1 MFYKVCRLTKRSVAY
16 AVTNGWSA
24 SCMCSMDC
32 ELAPCEQDTA
42 PEYVSSRASN
52 RPPDCPSDSLP
63 NRSPNRSSNP
73 LQISP
78 QILAQ
83 PTPQAVLRPP
93 SKLRPQG
100 PKMLLE
106 SEPVIE
112 TLDKKFGHNV
122 ATRMSRKR
130 PKVVAWF
137 LQICKEM
144 LHGGAS
150 RAGGSGRFLDTG
162 LATFWPNLN

>member
-1 MFYKVCRLTKRSVAY
+1 MLSPIVGACFCDELQLVRRCLKHMFYKVCKLTKRSVAY
-16 AVTNGWSA
+16 AVTNSWST

-42 PEYVSSRASN
+42 AEYVSSRASN

-122 ATRMSRKR
+122 ATPMSRKR
-130 PKVVAWF
+130 LEFFAWF
-137 LQICKEM
+137 LQI
-144 LHGGAS
+144 
-150 RAGGSGRFLDTG
+150 
-162 LATFWPNLN
+162 